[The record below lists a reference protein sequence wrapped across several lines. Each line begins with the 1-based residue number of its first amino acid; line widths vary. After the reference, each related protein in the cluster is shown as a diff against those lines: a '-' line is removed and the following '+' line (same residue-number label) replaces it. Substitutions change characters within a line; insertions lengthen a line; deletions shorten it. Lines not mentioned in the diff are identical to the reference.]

1 LKVLSKIQTGEFRE
15 VFMGLQLLA
24 TADLHLG
31 RISSGVSGLG
41 EKSSTRHTWYN
52 MVEWALEHKMDAFV
66 IAGDIV
72 EHDNRYFE
80 ALSALEKGLARLG
93 DAGIRVI
100 MVAGNHDYDVLP
112 QIVRQQGF
120 EHVQLLGQKGQ
131 WTVEKVDLNGTAI
144 QFTGWSFTSQH
155 HSADPVAEFPDAD
168 LDPNLMTIGVIHGEY
183 EVRQSSYAPLSFHT
197 LSGAGADAWVM
208 GHIHKPEVF
217 HTSPLIF
224 YPGSPHAMSAKEPG
238 AHGPFLLSIDE
249 NGRIDHK
256 QIPVSPVR
264 YEPLELELTGAETKE
279 EFRSQLHLALE
290 EAIKTDIDESEY
302 LKMVVFDV
310 DLTGYHQ
317 NLKEVDSWI
326 EESDYQNLQRE
337 VSGLKV
343 IIRRTEN
350 RCKMK
355 VGNLEVLANE
365 ASPAGMLALA
375 ILDLEKQQESGFLN
389 SLKEKMGSAIADLNV
404 HSTYIPL
411 RDSDEIDQLEA
422 KDEVIDEILLK
433 ECNRLLSEMM
443 LTKEGRDG

>member
-1 LKVLSKIQTGEFRE
+1 
-15 VFMGLQLLA
+15 MGLQLLA

-31 RISSGVSGLG
+31 RTSSGVSGLG
-41 EKSSTRHTWYN
+41 EKGSTRHTWQN
-52 MVEWALEHKMDAFV
+52 MVDWAVEHRMDAFI

-80 ALSALEKGLARLG
+80 ALSALEKGLTRLG
-93 DAGIRVI
+93 DAGIQVM

-112 QIVRQQGF
+112 QIVRQQKF
-120 EHVQLLGQKGQ
+120 DHVHLLGQRGQ
-131 WTVEKVDLNGTAI
+131 WTIEQVDLNGTII
-144 QFTGWSFTSQH
+144 QFAGWSFTTQY
-155 HSADPVAEFPDAD
+155 HSADPVADFPKAD
-168 LDPNLMTIGVIHGEY
+168 LDPNLTTIGVIHGEY
-183 EVRQSSYAPLSFHT
+183 EVQQSSYAPLSFHT

-217 HTSPLIF
+217 HPSPLIF

-238 AHGPFLLSIDE
+238 AHGPFLLNIDE
-249 NGRIDHK
+249 NSRIDHK

-264 YEPLELELTGAETKE
+264 YDLLELELTGAETKE
-279 EFRSQLHLALE
+279 EFRSQLHLVLE
-290 EAIKTDIDESEY
+290 EAIQSNIEESEF

-365 ASPAGMLALA
+365 SSPAGMLARA
-375 ILDLEKQQESGFLN
+375 ILDLEKQQDSGFLK
-389 SLKEKMGSAIADLNV
+389 SLREKMGSAIADLNV

-411 RDSDEIDQLEA
+411 RDAEGIDQYEPTG
-422 KDEVIDEILLK
+422 EVIDEFLLK

>member
-1 LKVLSKIQTGEFRE
+1 
-15 VFMGLQLLA
+15 MGLQLLA

-31 RISSGVSGLG
+31 RASSGVSGLG
-41 EKSSTRHTWYN
+41 EKGSTRHTWFT
-52 MVEWALEHKMDAFV
+52 MIEWAVEHRIDVFV

-80 ALSALEKGLARLG
+80 ALGALEKGLARLG
-93 DAGIRVI
+93 DYGIRVI

-112 QIVRQQGF
+112 QIVSQQGF
-120 EHVQLLGQKGQ
+120 EHVHLLGQKGQ
-131 WTVEKVDLNGTAI
+131 WTVEQIDLNGTSI
-144 QFTGWSFTSQH
+144 QFAGWSFTTRH
-155 HSADPVAEFPDAD
+155 HSADPVADFPDD
-168 LDPNLMTIGVIHGEY
+168 GLDPNLITIGVIHGEY

-217 HTSPLIF
+217 HPSPLIF

-238 AHGPFLLSIDE
+238 AHGPFLLNIDD
-249 NGRIDHK
+249 NGRINHE

-264 YEPLELELTGAETKE
+264 YDLIELELTGAETRE

-290 EAIKTDIDESEY
+290 EAIQTNIEESEF
-302 LKMVVFDV
+302 LNMVVFDV
-310 DLTGYHQ
+310 NLTGYHQ
-317 NLKEVDSWI
+317 NLKEVDAWI
-326 EESDYQNLQRE
+326 EESDYQSLQRE

-365 ASPAGMLALA
+365 SSPAGMLARA
-375 ILDLEKQQESGFLN
+375 ILDLEKQQESGFLK
-389 SLKEKMGSAIADLNV
+389 SLREKMVSVIEDLNV

-411 RDSDEIDQLEA
+411 RDAEGIDQYVPTG
-422 KDEVIDEILLK
+422 EVIDEFLLK